1 MFQPISEQ
9 GADTRDMPPHGTK
22 PSSRDGTT
30 VFLTDTGHHSV
41 RHPPQTEQAILSGWH
56 HSVSFGYGTLPYSI
70 RFKRNKLS
78 YRDGISVFLSTASVL
93 NRTGRPQESITTFLT
108 DTGYPSVRYPPQTG
122 QAVLRKTP
130 QCFLLTPGAIPYGIL
145 FKRDKLSS
153 QDGTTVFLTDTGH
166 LVRYPFQ
173 TEQAVP
179 GKASRRFLLT
189 RAPFRTVSVPNGTG
203 RPIGKVSQCFLQ
215 TPDAIPYGIRP
226 KQNRPSPGKHH
237 DVSY

>member
-153 QDGTTVFLTDTGH
+153 QDGTTVFLTDTGRH
-166 LVRYPFQ
+166 SIRYPFQ

-179 GKASRRFLLT
+179 RKA
-189 RAPFRTVSVPNGTG
+189 P
-203 RPIGKVSQCFLQ
+203 QCFLQ

-226 KQNRPSPGKHH
+226 EWNRPSPGRHH
-237 DVSY
+237 SVSY